1 MYITY
6 LGSRF
11 QAKLLPCII
20 SHPNNSSA
28 CWLFSTQC
36 DDEKL
41 KQRKVGKWQ
50 QHNSWAQFQ
59 QPKVFFLL
67 NSWVLHLRDVGRQA
81 FLPQEV
87 GLLGLRHWAS
97 GGRWTWVDGWT
108 WQGTRHSG
116 SDAFYLVLWS
126 PERTFPCDWSQT
138 SIEWKRVVK
147 RTEGMWEKL
156 PCKGVETKRS
166 CLSAIWRKEDWGLL
180 VPRAASGRSR
190 KSSV

>member
-1 MYITY
+1 MSLISQRSDSNNLNLSKLWCTSPT
-6 LGSRF
+6 LVPDSRLSSF
-11 QAKLLPCII
+11 LRMCII

-59 QPKVFFLL
+59 QPKVFFML
-67 NSWVLHLRDVGRQA
+67 NSRVLHLRDVGRQA

-97 GGRWTWVDGWT
+97 SGQWTWVDGWT

-116 SDAFYLVLWS
+116 SEAFYLVLWH
-126 PERTFPCDWSQT
+126 FPVTGHRHQLNGKESL
-138 SIEWKRVVK
+138 KGMRVC
-147 RTEGMWEKL
+147 EKSFNA
-156 PCKGVETKRS
+156 R
-166 CLSAIWRKEDWGLL
+166 D
-180 VPRAASGRSR
+180 
-190 KSSV
+190 

>member
-6 LGSRF
+6 LGSRS

-41 KQRKVGKWQ
+41 KQRDVGNWQ
-50 QHNSWAQFQ
+50 HHNSWAQFQ
-59 QPKVFFLL
+59 QPKVFFTLK
-67 NSWVLHLRDVGRQA
+67 SWDLHLRDVGRQA

-87 GLLGLRHWAS
+87 GHLGPRHWAS
-97 GGRWTWVDGWT
+97 GGQWMWVDEWTWR
-108 WQGTRHSG
+108 GTRPSG

-126 PERTFPCDWSQT
+126 LERTFPYDWSQT

-147 RTEGMWEKL
+147 RNEGMWEKL
-156 PCKGVETKRS
+156 LCKGLETKTS
-166 CLSAIWRKEDWGLL
+166 CLSVSHLEKRGLRSPGTKGCIWTFT
-180 VPRAASGRSR
+180 
-190 KSSV
+190 